1 MWRHPRRHGTLWR
14 YDERCKAPKI
24 GERAFAHLPKRHDS
38 EAILFW
44 SEISLW
50 RNFEIRS
57 STCNKYQRQGWGE
70 LLYPWVKASDIIT
83 ATLGW
88 ANEPTFTRMENILG
102 NQKALDKHM
111 SKVSMNDE
119 QVFLGFFLL
128 ITTFFFKY

>member
-1 MWRHPRRHGTLWR
+1 
-14 YDERCKAPKI
+14 
-24 GERAFAHLPKRHDS
+24 
-38 EAILFW
+38 
-44 SEISLW
+44 
-50 RNFEIRS
+50 
-57 STCNKYQRQGWGE
+57 